1 MRVPGRCA
9 EVPAPATL
17 RLPRIRLP
25 SQMMSKV
32 AVNGA
37 EQDPL
42 FAFLQRE
49 QPGMLGGLF
58 GSGFSW

>member
-1 MRVPGRCA
+1 
-9 EVPAPATL
+9 
-17 RLPRIRLP
+17 
-25 SQMMSKV
+25 MMSKV